1 MARKRT
7 WFDARAAKRLA
18 TEVGM
23 KALHDGA
30 EAILTESLKEVPH
43 ATGTLARSAAVTD
56 ASREDAVY
64 ISYNTPYAVRQH
76 EDLTLR
82 HPDPRNPLSTP
93 GRKAKYL
100 EDPFNRLKAKVMKL
114 VRLRVKKA
122 LRDAE

>member
-43 ATGTLARSAAVTD
+43 ATGTLARSGIVVD
-56 ASREDAVY
+56 WPSRGEVY
-64 ISYNTPYAVRQH
+64 VSYNTPYARYQH
-76 EDLTLR
+76 ETQLR
-82 HPDPRNPLSTP
+82 HPDPRNPISIP
-93 GRKAKYL
+93 GRKWKYL
-100 EDPFNRLKAKVMKL
+100 EDPFNRLKAKVMKA
-114 VRLRVKKA
+114 VRLKVKKA
-122 LRDAE
+122 LKDAK